1 MPEHPNAG
9 AFREIVEAMNRG
21 DAATMERY
29 LADDVTWHYIGGTEP
44 IRSKAEMVQ
53 SLSPSGGDYT
63 ITADVHDVLVGD
75 DHTVALVDATAT
87 RADRSLTYRTAEIM
101 HMKDGKIT
109 ERWAF
114 SDDTARI
121 IEFFA

>member
-1 MPEHPNAG
+1 MLGVAKGAQEVAREGVRTMPEQPNAG

-21 DAATMERY
+21 DAATMEGY

-63 ITADVHDVLVGD
+63 ITAGMC
-75 DHTVALVDATAT
+75 TTSSWATTTRSRSSMRPPRALTAPS
-87 RADRSLTYRTAEIM
+87 RIGPPRSCT
-101 HMKDGKIT
+101 
-109 ERWAF
+109 
-114 SDDTARI
+114 
-121 IEFFA
+121 